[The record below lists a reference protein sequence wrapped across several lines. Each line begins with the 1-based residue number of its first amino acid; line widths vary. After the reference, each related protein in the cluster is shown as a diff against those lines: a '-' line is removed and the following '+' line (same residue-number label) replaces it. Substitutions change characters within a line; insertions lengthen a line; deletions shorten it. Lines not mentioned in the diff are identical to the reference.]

1 MPEYQSFVSVDI
13 WTMLFAWGNLIILF
27 LFLKKILFKPLMKI
41 IETRQEQIK
50 NMYDEAQQEKDSA
63 QALRIEYETKLEEA
77 SSQGEEIIKTAVQ
90 RAHQQEESIIR
101 QANEAAAKKL
111 RHAEEQ
117 IELEKKNA
125 LNQLKNE
132 VSGIAV
138 DIASAVIE
146 KNLNE
151 QDNRE
156 IVDKF
161 IEQLGGDK

>member
-1 MPEYQSFVSVDI
+1 
-13 WTMLFAWGNLIILF
+13 
-27 LFLKKILFKPLMKI
+27 
-41 IETRQEQIK
+41 
-50 NMYDEAQQEKDSA
+50 MYNEAQQEKDSA
-63 QALRIEYETKLEEA
+63 QALRIEYEAKLEEA

-90 RAHQQEESIIR
+90 RARQQEESIIR

-111 RHAEEQ
+111 KHAEEQ
-117 IELEKKNA
+117 IALEKKNA
-125 LNQLKNE
+125 LNQLKDE

-138 DIASAVIE
+138 DIASAVVE

-156 IVDKF
+156 IIDKF